1 MEACKMVV
9 VISIACIA
17 LAVGVT
23 KLKVITYE
31 KMANKEL
38 SKQSA
43 AQKFAAHNS

>member
-1 MEACKMVV
+1 MVV

-31 KMANKEL
+31 KNGK
-38 SKQSA
+38 
-43 AQKFAAHNS
+43 

>member
-1 MEACKMVV
+1 MVV

-43 AQKFAAHNS
+43 TQIFAAHNS

>member
-23 KLKVITYE
+23 KIKVITYE

-38 SKQSA
+38 SKQNA
-43 AQKFAAHNS
+43 TQKFAAHNA

>member
-1 MEACKMVV
+1 MVV

-38 SKQSA
+38 SKHSA
-43 AQKFAAHNS
+43 TQKFAAHNS